1 MRAFWVKVLSDIL
14 YFHNRKKRK
23 IFRSKYTSAAT
34 IVSKLRKRGISI
46 GKCTFIGEGVSVR
59 DKNSVIGSFCSIARN
74 VSIGT
79 GMHPLTT
86 LTTHSLVH
94 AECFTEEGDISIVPE
109 HRVDFERHRPVTIGH
124 DVWIG
129 LNAVIMDGVTIGDG
143 AVIGTHA
150 VVTHDV
156 PLYAIAVGI
165 PAKILRYRFDEKTV
179 DRLLKSRWY
188 DRDIEFIKRL
198 PVGDIEKCLEILEKT
213 AQP

>member
-1 MRAFWVKVLSDIL
+1 MRAFLVKVLSDIL

-59 DKNSVIGSFCSIARN
+59 DKHSVIGSFCSIARN

-109 HRVDFERHRPVTIGH
+109 HRVDFERHRPVTIGN

-129 LNAVIMDGVTIGDG
+129 LNAVLMDGVTIGDG

-156 PLYAIAVGI
+156 PPYAIVVGI

-213 AQP
+213 EQP

>member
-1 MRAFWVKVLSDIL
+1 MRAFLVKFLSDIL

-46 GKCTFIGEGVSVR
+46 GKCTFIGEGGSVR
-59 DKNSVIGSFCSIARN
+59 DKHSVIGSFCSIARN

-109 HRVDFERHRPVTIGH
+109 HRVDFERHRPVTIGN

-129 LNAVIMDGVTIGDG
+129 LNAVLMDGVTIGDG

-156 PLYAIAVGI
+156 PPYAIVVGI
-165 PAKILRYRFDEKTV
+165 PAKILRYRFDEKPLT
-179 DRLLKSRWY
+179 D
-188 DRDIEFIKRL
+188 
-198 PVGDIEKCLEILEKT
+198 C
-213 AQP
+213 

>member
-1 MRAFWVKVLSDIL
+1 MVKVLSDIL

-34 IVSKLRKRGISI
+34 IVSKLRRRGISI
-46 GKCTFIGEGVSVR
+46 G
-59 DKNSVIGSFCSIARN
+59 N
-74 VSIGT
+74 
-79 GMHPLTT
+79 
-86 LTTHSLVH
+86 
-94 AECFTEEGDISIVPE
+94 
-109 HRVDFERHRPVTIGH
+109 

-129 LNAVIMDGVTIGDG
+129 LNAVLMDGVTIGDG

-156 PLYAIAVGI
+156 PPYAIVVGI

-213 AQP
+213 EQP